1 VSGYRRLRILGAV
14 AGETSQTAAAI
25 EACERAIR
33 VDPSA
38 APAYA
43 KLAGIHVALQRYE
56 AAIGVYLRAL
66 EVWPDEADIL
76 VQLSMLSGKAGAWR
90 EALDFAERA
99 VALKPR
105 RHLAAGVL
113 ADARLMLKDYE
124 GAITAYRDA
133 RALPDLSQNA
143 TIAFAEIGRDAELIQ
158 RLRRV
163 RGGTEVPRVGAGRRS
178 GEGAAAIRSQLDAI
192 AVERASAVFFHVD
205 AGDAHPFAERADPAQ
220 VRAGT
225 LDILHAACTSVRVAM
240 PDAVILV
247 LTDAQTDLGLDR
259 GPGALVD
266 HVIRVSA
273 RRDQLMYSRMCA
285 YHDLVASGRVGGP
298 VLFLDTDVCIGRDF
312 GALFDGGF
320 DVGLTYRS
328 SPSFAHM
335 PVNEGVML
343 GASGASP
350 QLAAFFGTC
359 LDLYDWLADQ
369 PFVSERYGF
378 DVRNWRGGQLALAA
392 FVDWTVPPFAAADRS
407 IAGIRC
413 RFLPCEAYNRPVKA
427 SDDLAA
433 LGDRWALHFKGP
445 KAKTLMRAFVAR
457 NADAAGSACERLSA
471 ARSPAGNPPPR
482 R

>member
-1 VSGYRRLRILGAV
+1 MSGYGGVRILGAV
-14 AGETSQTAAAI
+14 AAETSQTVAAI

-33 VDPSA
+33 ADPRA

-43 KLAGIHVALQRYE
+43 KLADIHAALQRYE
-56 AAIGVYLRAL
+56 AAIGVYRRAL

-76 VQLSMLSGKAGAWR
+76 VQLSVLSGKAGAWR
-90 EALDFAERA
+90 EALGFAERA
-99 VALKPR
+99 VAVKPR
-105 RHLAAGVL
+105 LHQAVGVL

-124 GAITAYRDA
+124 GAITGYRDA
-133 RALPDLSQNA
+133 RALPDLSRNA
-143 TIAFAEIGRDAELIQ
+143 TIAFAEIGRDAELTH
-158 RLRRV
+158 RLRHL
-163 RGGTEVPRVGAGRRS
+163 RVGAGAPSVGARTRS
-178 GEGAAAIRSQLDAI
+178 GEGAATIRLQLDATP
-192 AVERASAVFFHVD
+192 AARASAVFFHVD
-205 AGDAHPFAERADPAQ
+205 AGDSHPFAELSDPERA
-220 VRAGT
+220 RASA
-225 LDILHAACTSVRVAM
+225 LDILRTACKSVRAAM

-247 LTDAQTDLGLDR
+247 LTDAHTDLGFDL

-266 HVIRVSA
+266 HVVRVAA
-273 RRDQLMYSRMCA
+273 RRDQLMYSRMRA

-335 PVNEGVML
+335 PVNEGVLL

-350 QLAAFFGTC
+350 QLASFFRIC
-359 LDLYDWLADQ
+359 LDLYEWLADQ
-369 PFVSERYGF
+369 RFVSERYGF

-413 RFLPCEAYNRPVKA
+413 RFLPCDAYNRPVKA
-427 SDDLAA
+427 SDDLGA
-433 LGDRWALHFKGP
+433 LRDHWALHFKGP
-445 KAKTLMRAFVAR
+445 KAKTLMRAYVERSAH
-457 NADAAGSACERLSA
+457 ATGSA
-471 ARSPAGNPPPR
+471 P
-482 R
+482 